1 MEGKDKNRKI
11 DEIDFVHNII
21 PSACQQINSYMFIIV
36 KRRLNELLWQTK
48 KLCVTRLTGFSE
60 AKKIF
65 KVNLAIQFA
74 ARKFNNV
81 LARPTL
87 FGFLNPYFPT

>member
-21 PSACQQINSYMFIIV
+21 PPACQQINSYMFILV
-36 KRRLNELLWQTK
+36 KRRLNELLWQ
-48 KLCVTRLTGFSE
+48 TRLTGFSE

-87 FGFLNPYFPT
+87 FGFLNPYFPS